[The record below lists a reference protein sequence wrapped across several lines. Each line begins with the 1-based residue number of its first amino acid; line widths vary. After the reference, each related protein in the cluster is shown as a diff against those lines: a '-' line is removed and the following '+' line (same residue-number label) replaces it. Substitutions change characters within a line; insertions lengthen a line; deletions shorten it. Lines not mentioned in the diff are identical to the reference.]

1 MFAKTIAAVA
11 SLAVVA
17 AFDPITLT
25 LGTTSYVLAGSQ
37 VAVAIASIGALAL
50 VKEGLLLASLSRG
63 RRSANE
69 INTFKGEGALF
80 DAIAAVDLADC
91 GKLMVCHIT
100 AKNEADLSVE
110 EVRVA
115 KLFKSFNA

>member
-1 MFAKTIAAVA
+1 MTQRIARKHIEKARSVDEEAPRNRFCTIW
-11 SLAVVA
+11 
-17 AFDPITLT
+17 
-25 LGTTSYVLAGSQ
+25 
-37 VAVAIASIGALAL
+37 
-50 VKEGLLLASLSRG
+50 
-63 RRSANE
+63 
-69 INTFKGEGALF
+69 GALF

-115 KLFKSFNA
+115 KLFKSFNGKVDPLHAQAQYMLAAQTGAYKKPEICALQYQRCPYPAEQLSQLLKQ